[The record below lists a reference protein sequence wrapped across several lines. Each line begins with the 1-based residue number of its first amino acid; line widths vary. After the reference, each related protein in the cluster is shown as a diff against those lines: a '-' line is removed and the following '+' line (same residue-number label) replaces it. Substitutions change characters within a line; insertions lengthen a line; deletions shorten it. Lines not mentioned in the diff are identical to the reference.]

1 MTIMLALFRL
11 ALLLA
16 SIAVL
21 AGFLGFLHPAF
32 DTLGQFRFHFSAGL
46 LLFAAVGLLVRS
58 ARKVAGAAAI
68 VAMTG
73 LAGAWSGLALP
84 QPGFADTP
92 GAGTKYR
99 LLQFN
104 LRFDNAMPERFLS
117 LIEQHMPDLILV
129 QEVSDI
135 WKPRLAMLAQSHPH
149 FFRCPEWQLAGGT
162 AILSRWPMRNGSG
175 KCEDYAR
182 FGSVIVE
189 FGDVPVL
196 VGNVHLRWPWPASG
210 PRQIADMADTLS
222 AIGKNALVA
231 GDFNSATWSHSVSQ
245 FAWYGD
251 LAVHRGIGPTW
262 LDLRLP
268 EIFRRHLGFPIDNVL
283 SKGKVSIV
291 SSKRLED
298 AGSDHLPILTVFE
311 IDDTDCCLPAN

>member
-1 MTIMLALFRL
+1 MMLALTRL

-16 SIAVL
+16 SIAIL

-46 LLFAAVGLLVRS
+46 LLFAALGLLVRN
-58 ARKVAGAAAI
+58 ARPVAGAAVI

-84 QPGFADTP
+84 QPGFAKAT
-92 GAGTKYR
+92 GAGTKYS

-104 LRFDNAMPERFLS
+104 LRFDNAEPERFLS
-117 LIEQHMPDLILV
+117 LIEQHRPDLLLV

-135 WKPRLAMLAQSHPH
+135 WEPRLAKLADTHPH
-149 FFRCPEWQLAGGT
+149 FFRCHEWQLAGGT
-162 AILSRWPMRNGSG
+162 AILSRWPMRNGTG

-182 FGSVIVE
+182 LGSVIVE
-189 FGDVPVL
+189 LGDVPVL

-210 PRQIADMADTLS
+210 PRQIADTADTLA
-222 AIGKNALVA
+222 AIGNDALVA

-245 FAWYGD
+245 FARHGG

-268 EIFRRHLGFPIDNVL
+268 AILRRHLGFPIDNVL

-311 IDDTDCCLPAN
+311 IDDTDCCLPAD